1 VLTPITCRP
10 SPPTVRKLLL
20 AILCASSTL
29 TAAEM
34 SAVEIVR
41 RATDRENSN
50 LELRRQYTFKETA
63 TEKRLGKDGK
73 IEKTEQ
79 TVHEVFYIAGEQFR
93 KLVAKNGQS
102 LPEKEAAKEQ
112 KRLDKQIEKRKN
124 ENPADS
130 AKRAAKELREARE
143 FRAQVVDAYD
153 FQLVGEEAVAG
164 RLCYRIHAEPKPG
177 FRPKGDAK
185 ILTKIRGDL
194 WIDKDNYK
202 WARVEAETIDT
213 ITGLGGIVRIAKGST
228 INVRQTFVNGEVWFP
243 DRLQVKAKAK
253 ALLFLSAAVD
263 YEALYSD
270 FKKFSVDSQVFVAEQ

>member
-1 VLTPITCRP
+1 MHKFFLVA
-10 SPPTVRKLLL
+10 V
-20 AILCASSTL
+20 CASL
-29 TAAEM
+29 PLIAADP

-41 RATDRENSN
+41 RATERENAN
-50 LELRRQYTFKETA
+50 LELRRQYMFKETA
-63 TEKRLGKDGK
+63 NERRLDKKGKVEKD
-73 IEKTEQ
+73 EQ
-79 TVHEVFYIAGEQFR
+79 TVHEIFYIAGEQFR
-93 KLVAKNGQS
+93 KLIAKNGQP

-112 KRLDKQIEKRKN
+112 KRLDKQIEKRKS
-124 ENPADS
+124 ESPSES
-130 AKRAAKELREARE
+130 AKREAKELREARE
-143 FRAQVVDAYD
+143 FRTQVVDAYE
-153 FQLVGEEAVAG
+153 FQLVGEEPVAG
-164 RLCYRIHAEPKPG
+164 RPCYRIHAEPKPG
-177 FRPKGDAK
+177 FKPKGDAK

-270 FKKFSVDSQVFVAEQ
+270 FKKFSVDSKVFVAEQ

>member
-1 VLTPITCRP
+1 MHKFL
-10 SPPTVRKLLL
+10 
-20 AILCASSTL
+20 L
-29 TAAEM
+29 TAVCVSLSLSAADP

-41 RATDRENSN
+41 RATERENSN
-50 LELRRQYTFKETA
+50 LELRRQYMFKETA
-63 TEKRLGKDGK
+63 NERRLDKAGNVEKN
-73 IEKTEQ
+73 EQ
-79 TVHEVFYIAGEQFR
+79 TVHEIFYIAGEQFR
-93 KLVAKNGQS
+93 KLVAKNGQP

-124 ENPADS
+124 ENPSGS
-130 AKRAAKELREARE
+130 AKREAKELREARE
-143 FRAQVVDAYD
+143 FRNQVVDAYN
-153 FQLVGEEAVAG
+153 FQLVGEESVGG
-164 RLCYRIHAEPKPG
+164 RSCYRIHAEPKPG
-177 FRPKGDAK
+177 FRPKGEAK
-185 ILTKIRGDL
+185 ILTKIKGDL
-194 WIDKDNYK
+194 WIDKDSYK

-270 FKKFSVDSQVFVAEQ
+270 FKKFSVDSKVFVAEQ

>member
-1 VLTPITCRP
+1 MLTSNTHQP
-10 SPPTVRKLLL
+10 SPHSVHKFLL
-20 AILCASSTL
+20 AAVCASL
-29 TAAEM
+29 PLIAADPT
-34 SAVEIVR
+34 AVEIVR
-41 RATDRENSN
+41 RATERENSN
-50 LELRRQYTFKETA
+50 LELRRQYMFKETA
-63 TEKRLGKDGK
+63 NEKRLDKHGNV
-73 IEKTEQ
+73 EKNEQ
-79 TVHEVFYIAGEQFR
+79 TVHEIFYIAGEQFR
-93 KLVAKNGQS
+93 KLVAKNGQP

-130 AKRAAKELREARE
+130 AKREAKELREARE
-143 FRAQVVDAYD
+143 FRTQVVDAYE
-153 FQLVGEEAVAG
+153 FQLVGEESVAG
-164 RLCYRIHAEPKPG
+164 RPCYRIHAEPKPG
-177 FRPKGDAK
+177 FMPKGDAK

-270 FKKFSVDSQVFVAEQ
+270 FKKFSVDSKVFVAKQ